1 MTDNVRTLKAQT
13 RDVSRDDSHTNQF
26 GEAIDI
32 PYGLTTVGINKQDL
46 LRIVSNTLTHL
57 ARCGRTRLDVGIP
70 RTGRVVSIC
79 TGERHARHVAQLAA
93 ANKTPENA
101 APHEI
106 KDLGSSNPVQWASH
120 EGSLIFK
127 SLIAA
132 CEGWVMLEQTT
143 VSGLNTASGIKSL
156 LLIRE
161 MAKKAS
167 LRIMLFIVIPEGG
180 DTHEL
185 DQCCD
190 EYINVKA
197 CEPDFGC
204 DSAFSIDVA
213 SLRNLNAVG
222 IGKTMCNVKF
232 TNGMFRRRYTPFIS
246 EQLENRVIWALRAQ
260 EETLDI
266 IAKIMK
272 INKSTVLRRLQTMP
286 PVRRL
291 KAYDELLSHYLDAPP
306 TIGDASNID
315 RGNLLGGIRDENDEL
330 G

>member
-1 MTDNVRTLKAQT
+1 MTDNVRTLKAPS
-13 RDVSRDDSHTNQF
+13 RNVLRDDSSTNQF
-26 GEAIDI
+26 GDAIEI
-32 PYGLTTVGINKQDL
+32 PYGLTIVGLDKQEL

-57 ARCGRTRLDVGIP
+57 ARCGSTRLDIGIP
-70 RTGRVVSIC
+70 RASRVVSIC
-79 TGERHARHVAQLAA
+79 TGERHTRHVAQLAA
-93 ANKTPENA
+93 ANKTPEDA

-106 KDLGSSNPVQWASH
+106 KDLGLSNPVRWASP
-120 EGSLIFK
+120 EGGLIFK

-132 CEGWVMLEQTT
+132 CKGWVMLEQTT
-143 VSGLNTASGIKSL
+143 ASGLNSASGIKSL

-161 MAKKAS
+161 MAKNAD
-167 LRIMLFIVIPEGG
+167 LRIMLFVVIPKG
-180 DTHEL
+180 DDTNEL

-190 EYINVKA
+190 EYINIKA
-197 CEPDFGC
+197 SEPDFGC

-222 IGKTMCNVKF
+222 VGKTLCNVKF
-232 TNGMFRRRYTPFIS
+232 INGMFRRRYTPFIS

-306 TIGDASNID
+306 IIGDVSNVV
-315 RGNLLGGIRDENDEL
+315 RGNVLGGTRDGNDA
-330 G
+330 